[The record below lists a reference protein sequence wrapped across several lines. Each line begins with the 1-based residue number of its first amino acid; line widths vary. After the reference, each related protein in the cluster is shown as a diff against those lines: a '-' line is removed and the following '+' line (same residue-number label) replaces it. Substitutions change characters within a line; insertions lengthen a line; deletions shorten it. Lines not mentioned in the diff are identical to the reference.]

1 MKILLISPTQSGIG
15 GIAQYIKGLTMY
27 LKKQGHTV
35 EIISS
40 ENTFTIPIKNLKNPS
55 FMVSSYLKTKFKS
68 DYDIVHAQNPSS
80 ALAMKNISGKKII
93 SLWGMY
99 GDQIELL
106 HGKILGNLSKK
117 FEKNALQWA
126 DVITVPSKEM
136 YDFYKDKG
144 YKVEFLS
151 NAIDIS
157 SLPKN
162 EERLYT
168 KQIIFVGRLSEEKG
182 ILDVI
187 DAAKKLPNEINLL
200 ILGTGPEELKVKK
213 LAEKLSNVHYL
224 GYQPKDKVI
233 PLIRGSD
240 ILIQPSLM
248 EGSIS
253 STLIEA
259 MACKVP
265 IITTTA
271 GANKETIQ
279 HLKTAYVIKP
289 NSPDSIIDG
298 INYLFSNEQDR
309 IKLTENAYALA
320 KNFDWDTIGKRHLE
334 IYKKMLE
341 SIN

>member
-1 MKILLISPTQSGIG
+1 MKILIISPTQSGIG
-15 GIAQYIKGLTMY
+15 GIAQYVNNLSNY
-27 LKKQGHTV
+27 LKNNGHEV

-40 ENTFTIPIKNLKNPS
+40 ENTLTIPIKGLKNPS
-55 FMVSSYLKTKFKS
+55 FAISSYVKTKFKKN
-68 DYDIVHAQNPSS
+68 YDIVHAQNPASC
-80 ALAMKNISGKKII
+80 LAMKNVKGKKLL
-93 SLWGMY
+93 SLWGIF
-99 GDQIELL
+99 GDNIELL
-106 HGKILGNLSKK
+106 HGKTLGNLSKK

-126 DVITVPSKEM
+126 DVITVPSKET
-136 YDFYKDKG
+136 YDYYTDKG

-162 EERLYT
+162 KERLYT
-168 KQIIFVGRLSEEKG
+168 KQIIFAGRLSEEKG
-182 ILDVI
+182 ILDMIEV
-187 DAAKKLPNEINLL
+187 AKKLPKEINLL
-200 ILGTGPEELKVKK
+200 VLGSGPEELKIKK
-213 LAEKLSNVHYL
+213 LAEKLSNIHYL

-233 PLIRGSD
+233 SLIRGSD

-271 GANKETIQ
+271 GANKETIE
-279 HLKTAYVIKP
+279 HLKTAYIIKS

-298 INYLFSNEQDR
+298 INYLFSNEQAR
-309 IKLTENAYALA
+309 IKLTENAYVLA
-320 KNFDWDTIGKRHLE
+320 KNFDWNTIGKRHLE

-341 SIN
+341 PIN

>member
-1 MKILLISPTQSGIG
+1 VKILIISPTQSGIG
-15 GIAQYIKGLTMY
+15 GIAQYVKGLTNY
-27 LKKQGHTV
+27 LKTQGHTV

-40 ENTFTIPIKNLKNPS
+40 ENTFTVPIKNLKNPS
-55 FMVSSYLKTKFKS
+55 FMISSYFKTKFKS
-68 DYDIVHAQNPSS
+68 NYDIVHAQSPAS
-80 ALAMKNISGKKII
+80 ALAMKNVSGKKIL

-99 GDQIELL
+99 VNQIELL
-106 HGKILGNLSKK
+106 HGKTLGNLSKK

-126 DVITVPSKEM
+126 DVVTVPSKEA
-136 YDFYKDKG
+136 YEFYKDKG
-144 YKVEFLS
+144 YKIEFLP
-151 NAIDIS
+151 NAIDVS

-162 EERLYT
+162 KERLYT
-168 KQIIFVGRLSEEKG
+168 KQIIFAGRLSKEKG

-187 DAAKKLPNEINLL
+187 EVAKKLPKEINLL
-200 ILGTGPEELKVKK
+200 VLGSGPEELKIKK
-213 LAEKLSNVHYL
+213 LAEKLSNIHYL

-271 GANKETIQ
+271 GANKETIE

-309 IKLTENAYALA
+309 NKLIENAYVLA
-320 KNFDWDTIGKRHLE
+320 KNFDWNAIGKRHLE
-334 IYKKMLE
+334 IYEKMLE
-341 SIN
+341 STN

>member
-1 MKILLISPTQSGIG
+1 LKILIISPTQSGIG
-15 GIAQYIKGLTMY
+15 GIAQNVKGLTNY

-40 ENTFTIPIKNLKNPS
+40 ENTLTIPIRGLKNPS
-55 FMVSSYLKTKFKS
+55 FMISSFLKTKFYKK
-68 DYDIVHAQNPSS
+68 YDIIHAQNIASS
-80 ALAMKNISGKKII
+80 LAMKNVQGKKLL
-93 SLWGMY
+93 SLWGMF

-106 HGKILGNLSKK
+106 HGKTLGTLSKK
-117 FEKNALQWA
+117 FEKNALEWA

-136 YDFYKDKG
+136 YDFYTNKG
-144 YKVEFLS
+144 YKVEILS

-162 EERLYT
+162 EERLYK
-168 KQIIFVGRLSEEKG
+168 KQIIFAGRLSEEKG
-182 ILDVI
+182 ILDMIEV
-187 DAAKKLPNEINLL
+187 AKKLPKEINLL
-200 ILGTGPEELKVKK
+200 VLGSGPEELKIKK

-224 GYQPKDKVI
+224 GYQPKEKVI

-248 EGSIS
+248 EGGL
-253 STLIEA
+253 STSLLEA
-259 MACKVP
+259 MICKVP
-265 IITTTA
+265 TITTTA
-271 GANKETIQ
+271 GRNKETLE
-279 HLKTAYVIKP
+279 HLKTAYIIKF

-309 IKLTENAYALA
+309 IKLTENAYVLA
-320 KNFDWDTIGKRHLE
+320 KNFDWNTIGKRHLE
-334 IYKKMLE
+334 IYEKMLE

>member
-1 MKILLISPTQSGIG
+1 VKILIISPTQSGIG
-15 GIAQYIKGLTMY
+15 GIAQYVNNLSNY
-27 LKKQGHTV
+27 LKNNGHEV

-40 ENTFTIPIKNLKNPS
+40 ENTLTIPIKGLKNPS
-55 FMVSSYLKTKFKS
+55 FAISSYVKTKFKKN
-68 DYDIVHAQNPSS
+68 YDIVHAQNPVSC
-80 ALAMKNISGKKII
+80 LAMKNVKGKKLL
-93 SLWGMY
+93 SLWGMF
-99 GDQIELL
+99 GDNIELL
-106 HGKILGNLSKK
+106 HGKTLGNLSKK

-126 DVITVPSKEM
+126 DVITVPSKET
-136 YDFYKDKG
+136 YDYYTDKG

-162 EERLYT
+162 KERLYT
-168 KQIIFVGRLSEEKG
+168 KQIIFAGRLSEEKG

-187 DAAKKLPNEINLL
+187 EAAKKLPKEINLL
-200 ILGTGPEELKVKK
+200 VLGNGPEELKIKK

-271 GANKETIQ
+271 GANKETIE
-279 HLKTAYVIKP
+279 HLKTAYIIKS

-309 IKLTENAYALA
+309 IKLTENAYVLA
-320 KNFDWDTIGKRHLE
+320 KNFDWNTIGKRHLE
-334 IYKKMLE
+334 IYESMLE